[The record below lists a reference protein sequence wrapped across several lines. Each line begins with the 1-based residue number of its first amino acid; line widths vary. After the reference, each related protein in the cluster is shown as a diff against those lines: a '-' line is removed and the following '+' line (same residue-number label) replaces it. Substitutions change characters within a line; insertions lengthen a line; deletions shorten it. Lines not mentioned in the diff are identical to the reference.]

1 MFAQFRYLDG
11 VNAGLARAAIADFAT
26 LGRHPASD
34 VPFDPELDL
43 EVSARHAAV
52 FKQGGGFMIRDL
64 GSTNGTYLNGCR
76 VRGDLP
82 LEPGD
87 VVQLGPTGPRIE
99 FAVVETQPWAGPTPS
114 PAPPAARRR
123 VRTTT
128 RLAVPS
134 RPGTG
139 RLKWAAASGLAI
151 SVVALGQWSWVERR
165 ERAAIE
171 AERAALL
178 ARADDLL
185 ARVEQARPA
194 GVALDRV
201 RRQLGDDLG
210 ALRAGIAATPAA
222 EGLRPLAR
230 QLRDRAAQA
239 EALLLAAAV
248 DVAPLAAEVA
258 GAMAVVIAEH
268 HDGRVAAG
276 TGFAVRSAGDSVW
289 VVTARLGVEDSSGVP
304 ASRLLVLPGG
314 VGPGVQAGIARLHE
328 AADLALLVAR
338 LPGTTIPAPR
348 LRDSILTGEPVAM
361 PSVGGGTA
369 GGPHEVKRA
378 PIPVGSVVAAGQGL
392 FEVDSYGVVPE
403 PGAPVVGS
411 DRRVVGVVLG
421 RAPLPGRRVTAASSR
436 WLREWL
442 GPEDR

>member
-11 VNAGLARAAIADFAT
+11 VHAGLARAAVADFAT

-87 VVQLGPTGPRIE
+87 VVQLGPTGPRVE
-99 FAVVETQPWAGPTPS
+99 FAVVDTQPWGGSGQAT
-114 PAPPAARRR
+114 APPPGRRR
-123 VRTTT
+123 VRITT
-128 RLAVPS
+128 RLSAPS

-139 RLKWAAASGLAI
+139 RLKWATASGLALV
-151 SVVALGQWSWVERR
+151 VVALGQWSWAERR

-185 ARVEQARPA
+185 ARVEQARPS

-201 RRQLGDDLG
+201 RRQLADDLG
-210 ALRAGIAATPAA
+210 SLRAGIAASPAA
-222 EGLRPLAR
+222 EGLGPLAR
-230 QLRDRAAQA
+230 QLTAGAAHA
-239 EALLLAAAV
+239 EALLLAAAL
-248 DVAPLAAEVA
+248 DVAPLTAELA
-258 GAMAVVIAEH
+258 RAIAVVMAEY

-289 VVTARLGVEDSSGVP
+289 VVTARVTVEDSSGVP

-328 AADLALLVAR
+328 SADLALLVAR

-348 LRDSILTGEPVAM
+348 LRDSILPGEPVAM
-361 PSVGGGTA
+361 PSLGQVSA
-369 GGPHEVKRA
+369 DGPRHAQRA
-378 PIPVGSVVAAGQGL
+378 PIPVGSVAAAGEGS

-421 RAPLPGRRVTAASSR
+421 RAPFSGRSVAAASSR

>member
-11 VNAGLARAAIADFAT
+11 VHAGRSRAAVADFAT
-26 LGRHPASD
+26 LGRHPTSD

-99 FAVVETQPWAGPTPS
+99 FAVVEAQPWTGSGQTT
-114 PAPPAARRR
+114 APPVGRRR
-123 VRTTT
+123 VRTTS
-128 RLAVPS
+128 RLSVPS
-134 RPGTG
+134 RPGAG

-151 SVVALGQWSWVERR
+151 TVVALGQWSWSERR
-165 ERAAIE
+165 ERAAVE

-185 ARVEQARPA
+185 TRLEQARPP
-194 GVALDRV
+194 VPALDRV
-201 RRQLGDDLG
+201 RRQVTEDLG
-210 ALRAGIAATPAA
+210 SLRAGIAASPAA
-222 EGLRPLAR
+222 QGLEPLAR
-230 QLRDRAAQA
+230 QLTDRGAQA
-239 EALLLAAAV
+239 GALLLAAAL
-248 DVAPLAAEVA
+248 DVTPLAAELA
-258 GAMAVVIAEH
+258 RAMAVVMAEY

-289 VVTARLGVEDSSGVP
+289 VVTARVTVEDSSGIP
-304 ASRLLVLPGG
+304 ARRLLVLLGG
-314 VGPGVQAGIARLHE
+314 VGPGVQAGIARLHGT
-328 AADLALLVAR
+328 ADLALLVAR

-361 PSVGGGTA
+361 PSVRPFATYGSHHA
-369 GGPHEVKRA
+369 EPA
-378 PIPVGSVVAAGQGL
+378 PIPVGSVAAAGEGS

-403 PGAPVVGS
+403 PGAPVVGN
-411 DRRVVGVVLG
+411 DRRVVGIILG
-421 RAPLPGRRVTAASSR
+421 RAAHSGRSVAAASSR